1 MLRKAILNYDTAM
14 AKTAAEEFLKEGLD
28 PIKAIEE
35 GLAKGVR
42 EVGDQ
47 FERGEVFLAEL
58 MMAAEALKAGM
69 AVLQKALSKTELQET
84 KLGTV
89 VIGTV
94 EGDIHDIGKNL
105 VATML
110 LAQGFEV
117 YDLGVNVS
125 PFKFIEKAEEV
136 KAGIIA
142 MSALLTS
149 TRLSMYDLIQAL
161 NDLNIRNKYKVIVG
175 GAAVTSDFAKE
186 IGADGYGKDV
196 TEAIKIAKQLVNA
209 DK

>member
-1 MLRKAILNYDTAM
+1 MKSQGFGATSIENELIERLRQAILNYDADM
-14 AKTAAEEFLKEGLD
+14 ARTAAEELLKEGFD

-69 AVLQKALSKTELQET
+69 AVLQKALSKTELQKT

-89 VIGTV
+89 VVGTV

-117 YDLGVNVS
+117 YDLGVNV
-125 PFKFIEKAEEV
+125 PPLKFIEKAEEV
-136 KAGIIA
+136 KASIIA

-149 TRLSMYDLIQAL
+149 TRLSMQDLIQAL

-175 GAAVTSDFAKE
+175 GAAVTSDYAK
-186 IGADGYGKDV
+186 
-196 TEAIKIAKQLVNA
+196 
-209 DK
+209 